1 MSAQLLFFVGG
12 SRSSTTTVASGRAP
26 GCIFSGR
33 VTCMAVPGRDD
44 SIGRSPRSG
53 VPSRSSVCV
62 GRVNVSDARAR
73 SLPPRLRACTP
84 FVRRPPPSPPP
95 LPPPS

>member
-1 MSAQLLFFVGG
+1 MSAQLLFFASG
-12 SRSSTTTVASGRAP
+12 SRWSTTTV

-33 VTCMAVPGRDD
+33 VLCMAVPGRDD

-62 GRVNVSDARAR
+62 ERVNVSDARAR

-84 FVRRPPPSPPP
+84 LARRPPPSPPP

>member
-1 MSAQLLFFVGG
+1 MSAQLLFFAGG
-12 SRSSTTTVASGRAP
+12 SRSSTTTGAYS

-33 VTCMAVPGRDD
+33 VPCMAVPGRDD

-84 FVRRPPPSPPP
+84 FARRPPPSPTP